1 LSSTIESD
9 KSKEKRPAKV
19 LKFAALFERSH
30 PWSELMPT
38 MSPQEVTQLLADWGK
53 GDSSALDRL
62 LPLVHGELR
71 KIARRQMSQERPGH
85 TLQATALINEAYLK
99 LLGQERY
106 EWHNGAH
113 FFAVCAQIMRHIL
126 IDHARAH
133 ARDKR
138 GGGAIQV
145 SLDNVAVIAEAK
157 AEHLIAL
164 DEALGSLEQLDAQKA
179 KIVELRHFGGLSI
192 DETAEVLNISPR
204 TVRRE
209 WQRSKAWLYRMIS
222 EGTADETRPLAKD

>member
-1 LSSTIESD
+1 MKRKAASKGVRIRPVPTI
-9 KSKEKRPAKV
+9 
-19 LKFAALFERSH
+19 
-30 PWSELMPT
+30 
-38 MSPQEVTQLLADWGK
+38 SPQEVTQLLADWGK
-53 GDSSALDRL
+53 GNRSALDKL

-71 KIARRQMSQERPGH
+71 QIARRQMSQERPGH

-99 LLGQERY
+99 LLGQEGY
-106 EWHNGAH
+106 EWHNRAH

-133 ARDKR
+133 AREKR

-145 SLDNVAVIAEAK
+145 SLDNVAVIAGEK
-157 AEHLIAL
+157 AEQLIAL
-164 DEALGSLEQLDAQKA
+164 DDALGSLERFDPQKA
-179 KIVELRHFGGLSI
+179 KIVELRYFGGLSI
-192 DETAEVLNISPR
+192 EETAEVLNISPR

-222 EGTADETRPLAKD
+222 EGTADETRPLAKG